1 MPAPPLPAPLLLA
14 LSEVVGVLDGV
25 TTGAV
30 LGVLAGVLLAAGV
43 GSNAGR
49 WEAPAD
55 EAEADPFPDGGG
67 VGPWHGLAALRCV
80 LSLALF
86 LTGALVPGTGVSDAV
101 GPDGVTVG
109 VPVTVG
115 VAGGVLV
122 AGDTVGFTVALP
134 DLVPFGLTD
143 GTALA
148 GVVQVALGFGLA
160 LTVVPLPWPGAPLP
174 PPFPPP
180 LLIRWPVPAPLP
192 PPDPF
197 TGVVLPVLDEP
208 MVVIACRTPGTA
220 AALPGEDAHR
230 GQGHHRPQPDH
241 ARPGPVPFPAGP
253 AGGEPQQPQDRV
265 AGLGRQMAGVQAVAL
280 RVDPQAAREVVP
292 GRPRPQLPADL
303 AQAIRRRRQPSR
315 LGVQFTPE
323 EPGEVVVGRGH

>member
-1 MPAPPLPAPLLLA
+1 VPDRLVPLLLPVPLLPAPLLSVP
-14 LSEVVGVLDGV
+14 SEVVGVLGV
-25 TTGAV
+25 LAGAV
-30 LGVLAGVLLAAGV
+30 LGVLAGVWLAAGV

-101 GPDGVTVG
+101 GPDGVAVG
-109 VPVTVG
+109 VAVTVG

-122 AGDTVGFTVALP
+122 AGDTAGFTVALP
-134 DLVPFGLTD
+134 DLVPLGLTD

-180 LLIRWPVPAPLP
+180 EIRWPMPAPLP

-220 AALPGEDAHR
+220 AA
-230 GQGHHRPQPDH
+230 
-241 ARPGPVPFPAGP
+241 VPAK
-253 AGGEPQQPQDRV
+253 
-265 AGLGRQMAGVQAVAL
+265 MHT
-280 RVDPQAAREVVP
+280 AARATT
-292 GRPRPQLPADL
+292 GRSQTTDGRDPCRSPPDRPEAN
-303 AQAIRRRRQPSR
+303 RSSR
-315 LGVQFTPE
+315 ITASAASAARWRACRP
-323 EPGEVVVGRGH
+323 

>member
-1 MPAPPLPAPLLLA
+1 LLA

-109 VPVTVG
+109 VAVG

-134 DLVPFGLTD
+134 DLVPLGLTD

-174 PPFPPP
+174 PPFPPFP
-180 LLIRWPVPAPLP
+180 LPLIRWPVPAPLP
-192 PPDPF
+192 PPVPF

-220 AALPGEDAHR
+220 AALPAKMHT
-230 GQGHHRPQPDH
+230 
-241 ARPGPVPFPAGP
+241 
-253 AGGEPQQPQDRV
+253 
-265 AGLGRQMAGVQAVAL
+265 
-280 RVDPQAAREVVP
+280 AARATTGRSQTMP
-292 GRPRPQLPADL
+292 GRDPCRSPPDRPEANRSSRRTASPAS
-303 AQAIRRRRQPSR
+303 AARWRACRP
-315 LGVQFTPE
+315 
-323 EPGEVVVGRGH
+323 

>member
-1 MPAPPLPAPLLLA
+1 MLLLPPLLSPAPLVPAPLLLA

-25 TTGAV
+25 TGAV

-55 EAEADPFPDGGG
+55 EAEADPFPDCGG

-101 GPDGVTVG
+101 GPDGVA
-109 VPVTVG
+109 VTVG

-122 AGDTVGFTVALP
+122 AGDTVGFTVALR
-134 DLVPFGLTD
+134 DLVPLGLTD

-148 GVVQVALGFGLA
+148 GVVQVAWGFGLA
-160 LTVVPLPWPGAPLP
+160 LTVVPLPWPGAPFPL
-174 PPFPPP
+174 PFPPP

-220 AALPGEDAHR
+220 AALPAKMHT
-230 GQGHHRPQPDH
+230 
-241 ARPGPVPFPAGP
+241 
-253 AGGEPQQPQDRV
+253 
-265 AGLGRQMAGVQAVAL
+265 
-280 RVDPQAAREVVP
+280 AARATTGRSQTMP
-292 GRPRPQLPADL
+292 GRDPCRSPPDRPEANRSSRRTASPAS
-303 AQAIRRRRQPSR
+303 ATRWRACRP
-315 LGVQFTPE
+315 
-323 EPGEVVVGRGH
+323 